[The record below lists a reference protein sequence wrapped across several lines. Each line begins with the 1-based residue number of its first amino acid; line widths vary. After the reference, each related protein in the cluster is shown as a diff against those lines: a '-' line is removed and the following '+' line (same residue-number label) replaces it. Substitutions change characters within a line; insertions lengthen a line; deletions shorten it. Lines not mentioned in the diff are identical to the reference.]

1 MIAHVDPPRR
11 DLPRCPSC
19 PSKDYRDS
27 VPSSSSSTKESQ
39 KRQMA
44 TRGKSHNSWL
54 AALGRTPIG
63 AHRMPCPLSPPPS
76 LSIISVASFGNK
88 NQTNAPPPSLP
99 PSPLYS
105 SSLCYMS
112 VLMFPLVVL
121 PYSPLYLYKH
131 SRRPPPDTH
140 QLHPAARA
148 GGRAEEGF
156 RAADVSR
163 VLTGWLA
170 LPTRRTA
177 RRTIILFGLH
187 GRRRPVNMVSGQ
199 HLASD
204 SSLGHG
210 NTTALYPRASQRGS
224 RF

>member
-63 AHRMPCPLSPPPS
+63 AHRMPCPLS
-76 LSIISVASFGNK
+76 
-88 NQTNAPPPSLP
+88 PPPSLP